1 MEEYVLQVKNLTKY
15 FGHNRVLNHVDLSVK
30 RGEIHGIVG
39 ANGSGKS
46 TLMNILFGNSVI
58 EETGGYQ
65 GDVLFEG
72 KHMKIRSPKEAA
84 KLGIGMIHQEFMLIP
99 DMSVAENIKLTREYT
114 SPVIRKALGAELSYI
129 EKKKDEEDAKKTLA
143 QLGFQIDSS
152 YLVKN
157 ISVNAKQF
165 VEIAREV
172 NKKDLK
178 FLILDEPTAVLN
190 EGDANKLLK
199 VMKDLAKEGTS
210 ILFCTH
216 RLHEICEVCDR
227 VTVIRDGDVI
237 STYEKEELAIQ
248 KLASDMIG
256 YDVQTV
262 ERAQRKSE
270 KETILEFQNFSVD
283 MPGEMLRGIN
293 LNVKKGEI
301 LGLTSLS
308 GHGKLSVGY
317 GVMGMYP
324 VSGKVIYKEEELDV
338 SKTRE
343 VIQKG
348 IFLLP
353 DDRKNMGLLLEHS
366 IKENIIFSG
375 FYGKNRFQKKLFG
388 KLAVRDHKAMDTYVK
403 EQIQRLE
410 IKCENLSQYT
420 RELSGGNQQKVCIA
434 RAIAAEPDILFI
446 MEPTRGVDIGAKEK
460 ILDTLVRM
468 NEERGTTLVVASSE
482 LEELKR
488 ISDRIV
494 VFCEGKISGI
504 LSPQAKEE
512 KFALAYTG
520 EEV

>member
-190 EGDANKLLK
+190 EEDANKLLK

-262 ERAQRKSE
+262 ERTPRKSE

-434 RAIAAEPDILFI
+434 RAIAAELDILFI

-460 ILDTLVRM
+460 ILDTLVKM